1 MELIQFYALN
11 IFVGALLSIALGL
24 FGAHVVARGKTLE
37 VVLIGQSIQVGIL
50 VGVVVINYLF
60 QTHDDHSFHPEII
73 VSLFFTFAIYS
84 LYEKLTTRKKH
95 TKTLVLVALYATLIA
110 GSYIVVAAS
119 PLVESHMVKS
129 YLGDIVTASGP
140 ELISVLLLT
149 IFSLLYFWKRK
160 KKFLMQSFDQ
170 SLFGHSLDSAKPS
183 DNIIFNLIV
192 LGLMLSSVHVLGI
205 IFTLS
210 MMILPI
216 FVFQFGTF
224 TLRQLNLVV
233 VILSPICVLLG
244 FVLNIRLE
252 SFPTSAL
259 ITISYL
265 YLAIIVSQI
274 IKKRG

>member
-1 MELIQFYALN
+1 
-11 IFVGALLSIALGL
+11 
-24 FGAHVVARGKTLE
+24 
-37 VVLIGQSIQVGIL
+37 
-50 VGVVVINYLF
+50 
-60 QTHDDHSFHPEII
+60 
-73 VSLFFTFAIYS
+73 
-84 LYEKLTTRKKH
+84 
-95 TKTLVLVALYATLIA
+95 
-110 GSYIVVAAS
+110 
-119 PLVESHMVKS
+119 
-129 YLGDIVTASGP
+129 
-140 ELISVLLLT
+140 
-149 IFSLLYFWKRK
+149 
-160 KKFLMQSFDQ
+160 MQSFDQ